1 MDNTFFFSS
10 TPFGFDGI
18 QGSFGSLEGFE
29 KAKQDHFFN
38 FESGE
43 GSPISTRYGFHHGDR
58 GNRGT
63 HFLKDQLQHQQPKSG
78 YQTFDE
84 FHFNLVFPPTK
95 TIRESTGLVHLP
107 TRVTEILENDNQ
119 FPHPSSLAFLELLQD
134 DGSGFQRLQGENS
147 EKLSEISAETCA
159 LSRKLSTEEIF
170 RVAGARYVQLSTQ
183 MYNYN
188 YHMPM
193 HPFGFALSGLSD
205 DEKKDVELAHDLLS
219 VAEKV
224 GYQQYDRASR
234 LLLRC
239 DWISSSRGSPV
250 QRVVFHFAEAL
261 RERIQNESGRV
272 RVTGFE
278 QNNAH
283 LGSNSAL
290 LKFYQQLPFPQI
302 ALFTG
307 IQAIVENVELKR
319 KVHLID
325 IEIRSG
331 VHWSL
336 LMQALAE
343 RRDFPIELLKIT
355 AIGLGSICNESIEKT
370 GKRLAIVAESL
381 NLPFTF
387 KSVLLSD
394 MKDIKEEL
402 FEIEDEEEVIIF
414 APLVLRTMISRP
426 NCIENFMS
434 VIRNLYPSIMV
445 VFEVEANH
453 NSPSFVNRFI
463 EALFFYC
470 AYFDSLETCM
480 KQYDEERM
488 RTEALLGEHI
498 RNLVAEEGRGRTNRN
513 VTMDVWRAFFLRFKM
528 VEIGLSESSLFQASL
543 VVERFSCTNYCT
555 LDKNGK
561 SLLVGWKGTPLH
573 SLSVWKFN

>member
-10 TPFGFDGI
+10 TPFDFDGI

-29 KAKQDHFFN
+29 KAKQDHVFN

-43 GSPISTRYGFHHGDR
+43 GSPISPRYGFHDGDR

-63 HFLKDQLQHQQPKSG
+63 HFLKDQLQHQQPKVS
-78 YQTFDE
+78 
-84 FHFNLVFPPTK
+84 
-95 TIRESTGLVHLP
+95 
-107 TRVTEILENDNQ
+107 EILENDNQ
-119 FPHPSSLAFLELLQD
+119 IPHPSSLAFLELLED
-134 DGSGFQRLQGENS
+134 DGISGFQRI
-147 EKLSEISAETCA
+147 EIAG
-159 LSRKLSTEEIF
+159 RKLGKEIL

-193 HPFGFALSGLSD
+193 HPFGLSISGLSD
-205 DEKKDVELAHDLLS
+205 YEKKDVELAHYLLS

-239 DWISSSRGSPV
+239 DWISSSRGSPL
-250 QRVVFHFAEAL
+250 QRVVFQFAEAL

-272 RVTGFE
+272 RVKGFE
-278 QNNAH
+278 QNNAIIQD
-283 LGSNSAL
+283 LGSNSTL
-290 LKFYQQLPFPQI
+290 LKFYQLLPFPQI

-307 IQAIVENVELKR
+307 IQAIIENVELKR

-325 IEIRSG
+325 MEIRSG

-343 RRDFPIELLKIT
+343 RRDFPIELLRIT
-355 AIGLGSICNESIEKT
+355 AIGLGSIGNESIEKT
-370 GKRLAIVAESL
+370 GKRLAIFAESF

-394 MKDIKEEL
+394 LKDIKEEL

-426 NCIENFMS
+426 NCMENLMS
-434 VIRNLYPSIMV
+434 VIRNLCPSIMV

-488 RTEALLGEHI
+488 RMEALLGEHI

-513 VTMDVWRAFFLRFKM
+513 VTMDIWRAFFLRFKM
-528 VEIGLSESSLFQASL
+528 VEIGFSESSLRQASL
-543 VVERFSCTNYCT
+543 VVERFSCTNYFT

>member
-10 TPFGFDGI
+10 TPFDFDGI

-29 KAKQDHFFN
+29 KAKQDHVFN

-43 GSPISTRYGFHHGDR
+43 GSPISPRYGFHDGDR

-63 HFLKDQLQHQQPKSG
+63 HFLKDQLQHQQPKSR

-84 FHFNLVFPPTK
+84 FN
-95 TIRESTGLVHLP
+95 STLFS
-107 TRVTEILENDNQ
+107 Q
-119 FPHPSSLAFLELLQD
+119 Q
-134 DGSGFQRLQGENS
+134 QKQS
-147 EKLSEISAETCA
+147 EKEKVQGLYISPPEFQKFLKTTIKFHIH
-159 LSRKLSTEEIF
+159 L
-170 RVAGARYVQLSTQ
+170 
-183 MYNYN
+183 
-188 YHMPM
+188 H
-193 HPFGFALSGLSD
+193 
-205 DEKKDVELAHDLLS
+205 VELAHYLLS

-239 DWISSSRGSPV
+239 DWISSSRGSPL
-250 QRVVFHFAEAL
+250 QRVVFQFAEAL

-272 RVTGFE
+272 RVKGFE
-278 QNNAH
+278 QNNAIIQD
-283 LGSNSAL
+283 LGSNSTL
-290 LKFYQQLPFPQI
+290 LKFYQLLPFPQI

-307 IQAIVENVELKR
+307 IQAIIENVELKR

-325 IEIRSG
+325 MEIRSG

-343 RRDFPIELLKIT
+343 RRDFPIELLRIT
-355 AIGLGSICNESIEKT
+355 AIGLGSIGNESIEKT
-370 GKRLAIVAESL
+370 GKRLAIFAESF

-394 MKDIKEEL
+394 LKDIKEEL

-426 NCIENFMS
+426 NCMENLMS
-434 VIRNLYPSIMV
+434 VIRNLCPSIMV

-488 RTEALLGEHI
+488 RMEALLGEHI

-513 VTMDVWRAFFLRFKM
+513 VTMDIWRAFFLRFKM
-528 VEIGLSESSLFQASL
+528 VEIGFSESSLRQASL
-543 VVERFSCTNYCT
+543 VVERFSCTNYFT

>member
-1 MDNTFFFSS
+1 MME
-10 TPFGFDGI
+10 
-18 QGSFGSLEGFE
+18 LV
-29 KAKQDHFFN
+29 A
-38 FESGE
+38 
-43 GSPISTRYGFHHGDR
+43 
-58 GNRGT
+58 
-63 HFLKDQLQHQQPKSG
+63 LK
-78 YQTFDE
+78 
-84 FHFNLVFPPTK
+84 LV
-95 TIRESTGLVHLP
+95 L
-107 TRVTEILENDNQ
+107 
-119 FPHPSSLAFLELLQD
+119 
-134 DGSGFQRLQGENS
+134 
-147 EKLSEISAETCA
+147 
-159 LSRKLSTEEIF
+159 LSTEEIL

-193 HPFGFALSGLSD
+193 HPFGLSISGLSD
-205 DEKKDVELAHDLLS
+205 YEKKDVELAHYLLS

-239 DWISSSRGSPV
+239 DWISSSRGSPL
-250 QRVVFHFAEAL
+250 QRVVFQFAEAL

-272 RVTGFE
+272 RVKGFE
-278 QNNAH
+278 QNNAIIQD
-283 LGSNSAL
+283 LGSNSTL
-290 LKFYQQLPFPQI
+290 LKFYQLLPFPQI

-307 IQAIVENVELKR
+307 IQAIIENVELKR

-325 IEIRSG
+325 MEIRSG

-343 RRDFPIELLKIT
+343 RRDFPIELLRIT
-355 AIGLGSICNESIEKT
+355 AIGLGSIGNESIEKT
-370 GKRLAIVAESL
+370 GKRLAIFAESF

-394 MKDIKEEL
+394 LKDIKEEL

-426 NCIENFMS
+426 NCMENLMS
-434 VIRNLYPSIMV
+434 VIRNLCPSIMV

-488 RTEALLGEHI
+488 RMEALLGEHI

-513 VTMDVWRAFFLRFKM
+513 VTMDIWRAFFLRFKM
-528 VEIGLSESSLFQASL
+528 VEIGFSESSLRQASL
-543 VVERFSCTNYCT
+543 VVERFSCTNYFT